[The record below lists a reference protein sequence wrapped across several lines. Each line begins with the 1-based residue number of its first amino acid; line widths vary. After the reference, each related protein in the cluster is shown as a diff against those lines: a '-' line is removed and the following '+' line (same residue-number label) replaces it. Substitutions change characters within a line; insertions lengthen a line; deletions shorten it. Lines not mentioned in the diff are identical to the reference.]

1 MATIDEI
8 IAVLQAARDGKVI
21 QGSLDGKTWTL
32 TPEPQ
37 WNFYHNQYRV
47 RPEPV
52 KIDMHIK
59 IQPSG
64 DWDFYT
70 DRTSNLELTFE
81 DGKLTGAKVL

>member
-1 MATIDEI
+1 MATIDEM

-47 RPEPV
+47 KPEPV
-52 KIDMHIK
+52 KVGLK
-59 IQPSG
+59 VECVNGRFWYGTNSVP
-64 DWDFYT
+64 
-70 DRTSNLELTFE
+70 NLELEFT
-81 DGKLTGAKVL
+81 DGKLLGAKVL